1 MLSRVRRRNSGRHE
15 GVDEVVTEVW
25 MRTAQAHLATAVRS
39 DQPPS
44 WKYIG
49 RLAPR
54 QITGMTAGSAVI
66 TDTPA
71 DE

>member
-1 MLSRVRRRNSGRHE
+1 MQ
-15 GVDEVVTEVW
+15 
-25 MRTAQAHLATAVRS
+25 TAQAHLATAVRS